1 MINYSIVMRSV
12 NANLLEIN
20 QAKSRINQAKKDGK
34 EPDKKDTDLVKTEKQ
49 NAFAISQYT
58 DVMTIEKFA
67 KHITSHGSVYSRADI
82 SAILYMAVD
91 CMREMLLEGKKI
103 RLGDLGDFSLLLGSK
118 GAETAD
124 KFTAQNINQVKVQWE
139 PGKEFKNLLDDAEFN
154 LVASRSAQAAVLKA
168 IRDGKSTVDLNQPIN
183 PDGGDD
189 GNGGGSGT
197 NGGGSGTNGDGS
209 GTTGAGGSGSTGENT
224 GDPGTSG
231 GNTGETGGDSGSVS
245 I

>member
-34 EPDKKDTDLVKTEKQ
+34 EPEKKDTDLVKTEKQ

-103 RLGDLGDFSLLLGSK
+103 RLGDLGDFSLLLASK

-124 KFTAQNINQVKVQWE
+124 KFTAQNITNVKVQWE
-139 PGKEFKNLLDDAEFN
+139 PGQQFKNLLDDAEFN
-154 LVASRSAQAAVLKA
+154 LVASRSAQAAVIKA
-168 IRDGKSTVDLNQPIN
+168 IREGKTNVDLNVPVT
-183 PDGGDD
+183 PDGGGD
-189 GNGGGSGT
+189 GTTGGGAQS
-197 NGGGSGTNGDGS
+197 GGSNAGGS
-209 GTTGAGGSGSTGENT
+209 GTTGTEGSGTT
-224 GDPGTSG
+224 GDQETSG
-231 GNTGETGGDSGSVS
+231 GNTGGEDGGGDNVS
-245 I
+245 L